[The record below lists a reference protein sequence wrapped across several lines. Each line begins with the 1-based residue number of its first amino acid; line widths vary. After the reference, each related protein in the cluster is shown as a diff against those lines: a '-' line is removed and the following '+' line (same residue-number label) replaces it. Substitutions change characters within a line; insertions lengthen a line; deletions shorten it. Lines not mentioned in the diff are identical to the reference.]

1 MSSMSFIKSSLAAT
15 TVLTLVSFNVSAQ
28 SVTENFDNLAL
39 GAWQDNV
46 ATHGIGTTILS
57 PGGSNIQWS
66 GTGLS
71 IGADVAGDNSLH
83 FNATVPGS
91 TLALSFKLNETS
103 DIDISYLLSSNT
115 KAPGT
120 LSVSGFGSGATTDS
134 GPSFDT
140 FNAGAIQDHKY
151 TSIGPGQY
159 TFTMAAPVSSSFSA
173 DPAVDN
179 LKIILTPSVPSIP
192 EPETYALMLGGLGAL
207 VAVARRRRP
216 LR

>member
-46 ATHGIGTTILS
+46 ATHSIGTTILS

-103 DIDISYLLSSNT
+103 DIDISYLLSSIT

-120 LSVSGFGSGATTDS
+120 LSITGFGSGVATES
-134 GPSFDT
+134 GPGIGD
-140 FNAGAIQDHKY
+140 FNVGTIEDNKY
-151 TSIGPGQY
+151 ASIGPGHY
-159 TFTMAAPVSSSFSA
+159 TFTMAAPVDPLFSTE
-173 DPAVDN
+173 PAVDN
-179 LKIILTPSVPSIP
+179 LKISFAPTVQAVP
-192 EPETYALMLGGLGAL
+192 EPESYALMLGGLGAL
-207 VAVARRRRP
+207 VTVARRRRP
-216 LR
+216 QS